1 MKIRNTLLL
10 ALLGCLGLT
19 AQAQPKTFTRNKVLL
34 EKYTGIACAWCP
46 SGDRA
51 VESYLGRHP
60 EHRGV
65 MVEMRHNAYTTPD
78 VLTVPIHTALD
89 AVWKPSGYPK
99 YYMDRC
105 SYMGNQSSNV
115 RDYSIDWGQFND
127 TNFDPVKTRLDT
139 PTYVSLDLDGS
150 AFDPASGELTIY
162 AHGEV
167 TKELPDLCI
176 NAFIVQDIN
185 GYENTSR
192 ASMTADINGDDLRVF
207 DGQYKVTLT
216 TKLEDTYGR
225 YAPVPSDM
233 KVIVFVSSR
242 FATDAQGN
250 RDFTYSEVHNTEVV
264 SLSSLPTKSSV
275 PERCTAPTIN
285 IQDGQVVFECS
296 TPGASF
302 TFSVE
307 PIEKTTTA
315 TTVSPVGD
323 ESPAFIIKA
332 SAGTADLFPSEE
344 VSRQFTLK
352 DILVNEAPSAVN
364 ELKTTRK
371 GDTTVYSIS
380 GQRVATQSG
389 SRAVVPGLYIVGG
402 KKVLR

>member
-1 MKIRNTLLL
+1 M
-10 ALLGCLGLT
+10 LGCLGLT

-34 EKYTGIACAWCP
+34 EKYTGLACAWCP

-51 VESYLGRHP
+51 VEGYLSRHP

-78 VLTVPIHTALD
+78 ILTVPIHSALD

-105 SYMGNQSSNV
+105 SYLGNQSSNV
-115 RDYSIDWGQFND
+115 RDYSIDWGQFD
-127 TNFDPVKTRLDT
+127 DAEFDPVTTRLNT
-139 PTYVSLDLDGS
+139 PTNVSLDLDGS

-167 TKELPDLCI
+167 TKDLPNLCI

-192 ASMTADINGDDLRVF
+192 ASMTTDINGDDLHVF

-225 YAPVPSDM
+225 YAPVISDT

-250 RDFTYSEVHNTEVV
+250 RDFTYSEVHNTDIV

-307 PIEKTTTA
+307 PVEKTTTA